1 MDNQFDNGF
10 QNAQPQRPF
19 TEKTDPPAPANPGEA
34 YDFQPQ
40 KPLMQQPAPE
50 APQNIQQPAP
60 EVTQNIQQ
68 PAPEV
73 PQNMQQPAPFV
84 QQNMQQPVPP
94 QNVQNMQN
102 MQQPVPEMRQ
112 NAYAPVT
119 EQPQQQGYNPIEHTA
134 TYADNRFVNQQYPPQ
149 PMRQDNVPPRPD
161 YYAPRPVQQAP
172 VYNDARPYT
181 GRLDQPPRSY
191 AQIQPAQPAPA
202 PKSKANKGLIIVI
215 VVLSVLLMFSI
226 GGMILMT
233 FQNGSPRSGNPQS
246 DPNSGEGSPFN
257 SFTMPDGGNFNELV
271 PNEQATEPAES
282 HKESD
287 YSNKTVKDFAGVK
300 LNAQPA
306 DKDDKKYN
314 STYAYDKASDAVVAI
329 QCYTGK
335 DGAIDSQGSGT
346 VITKDGYVVTNS
358 HVVGN
363 SKTKYILKVVD
374 SKGKTY
380 SAGVVGF
387 DTRTDLAVLKMDGA
401 SDLTAVEFGDSE
413 QLALGDD
420 LIIIGNP
427 GGIDFA
433 NSMTKGVVSAL
444 NRDASSKNLVK
455 YIQTDAAINPGNS
468 GGPAVN
474 MYGQV
479 IGIASAKIVREE
491 YEGMGFC
498 IPSATVKTIVD
509 DLMKNGYV
517 TGRVKIGIS
526 GTAITASQA
535 ESYGVKKGIYAQ
547 TVDKDGPCGKAG
559 VKEGEIVTEFDG
571 TEIASFSE
579 IYSLLEQ
586 HKEGDKVKIKLYDPD
601 TKKERE
607 VEITLQADK

>member
-1 MDNQFDNGF
+1 MDNQFNNGF

-19 TEKTDPPAPANPGEA
+19 TEKTNPTVPVNPGDA

-40 KPLMQQPAPE
+40 KPLMQQPVPE
-50 APQNIQQPAP
+50 APQNMQQPVPEAP
-60 EVTQNIQQ
+60 QNMQQPVPEAPQNMQQ

-73 PQNMQQPAPFV
+73 PQNVQQPMPFA
-84 QQNMQQPVPP
+84 P
-94 QNVQNMQN
+94 QNV
-102 MQQPVPEMRQ
+102 QQPVPEMQQ
-112 NAYAPVT
+112 NAYSPAA
-119 EQPQQQGYNPIEHTA
+119 EQPQGYNPIEHTA

-149 PMRQDNVPPRPD
+149 PMRQENMPPRPG
-161 YYAPRPVQQAP
+161 YYAPRPTQP
-172 VYNDARPYT
+172 VPDYSDARPYT
-181 GRLDQPPRSY
+181 GRPEQQPRPY
-191 AQIQPAQPAPA
+191 AQSMPLQERPFEPQRTAAPA
-202 PKSKANKGLIIVI
+202 PKSKTNKGLIIVI

-226 GGMILMT
+226 GGMIFMT
-233 FQNGSPRSGNPQS
+233 FQNGSTKEETKNNGDN
-246 DPNSGEGSPFN
+246 PFN
-257 SFTMPDGGNFNELV
+257 SFTIPNGGFEMPA
-271 PNEQATEPAES
+271 PNEQSTQPAEN

-287 YSNKTVKDFAGVK
+287 YSDKVIKDFEGLK
-300 LNAQPA
+300 LNGQPA

-314 STYAYDKASDAVVAI
+314 STYAYDKVSDAVVSI
-329 QCYTGK
+329 QCCTEK
-335 DGAIDSQGSGT
+335 DGTVESQGSGT
-346 VITKDGYVVTNS
+346 IITKDGYVVTNA
-358 HVVGN
+358 HVIGN
-363 SKTKYILKVVD
+363 SKTMYSLKVID
-374 SKGKTY
+374 AKGKTY
-380 SAGVVGF
+380 TAGVVGF
-387 DTRTDLAVLKMDGA
+387 DSRTDLAVLKMDGA
-401 SDLTAVEFGDSE
+401 SNLTAVEFGDSE
-413 QLALGDD
+413 KLELGDD

-474 MYGQV
+474 LYGQV
-479 IGIASAKIVREE
+479 IGIASAKIVKEE

-498 IPSATVKTIVD
+498 IPSATVKSIVD

-517 TGRVKIGIS
+517 SGRVKIGIS
-526 GTAITASQA
+526 GNAISAAAAQ
-535 ESYGVKKGIYAQ
+535 EYGVKKGIYAQ

-559 VKEGEIVTEFDG
+559 VKEGEIVTAFDG
-571 TEIASFSE
+571 TEISSFSE
-579 IYSLLEQ
+579 IYNLLEQ